1 METRPLRR
9 LREEEEEVNK
19 VMEHTTVVSSDKIR
33 PALRTQKCYFL
44 NTVMIDCMFQDTDI
58 KNVASH
64 NSKESITPIA
74 NVTSRTYPLQRT
86 ETRVER

>member
-1 METRPLRR
+1 METQPLRR
-9 LREEEEEVNK
+9 LREEEVNK

-33 PALRTQKCYFL
+33 PTMRTQKCYFL

-58 KNVASH
+58 KNLPPH

-74 NVTSRTYPLQRT
+74 NVTSRRYPLQRT
-86 ETRVER
+86 ETRVGR